1 MFAKCT
7 QVHDLAIKFCSAVSP
22 KSSQEIFFVF
32 LFFKELNNCSTFSL
46 KKKSIRK
53 LICNFF
59 LLKSSGTSAK
69 IYEWKFYSAQ
79 MCKVPVLY
87 YLQQLKYV
95 EGLFN
100 NFINWQNK
108 KKISLYIY
116 IWIFDFPGSIECG
129 LWVAP
134 EIMVNRTITA
144 VLVTLVVIKI
154 WFIRLNMNLQR
165 SISCSD
171 YDWFNQSALL

>member
-1 MFAKCT
+1 MFHIQLEKKNQLESWFA
-7 QVHDLAIKFCSAVSP
+7 
-22 KSSQEIFFVF
+22 IFF
-32 LFFKELNNCSTFSL
+32 LS
-46 KKKSIRK
+46 
-53 LICNFF
+53 
-59 LLKSSGTSAK
+59 KSSGTSAK
-69 IYEWKFYSAQ
+69 IYEWKIYSAQ

-108 KKISLYIY
+108 IKNFFIY
-116 IWIFDFPGSIECG
+116 TWIFDFPGSIECG

-144 VLVTLVVIKI
+144 VLVTLVDIKI
-154 WFIRLNMNLQR
+154 WFTRFNLQR

-171 YDWFNQSALL
+171 YDWFNQSTLILGVIKRWIRRRCVCKTMTITPQNS

>member
-1 MFAKCT
+1 M
-7 QVHDLAIKFCSAVSP
+7 I
-22 KSSQEIFFVF
+22 
-32 LFFKELNNCSTFSL
+32 NCSTFSL
-46 KKKSIRK
+46 KIKSIRK
-53 LICNFF
+53 LICNLF
-59 LLKSSGTSAK
+59 LSKSSGTSAK
-69 IYEWKFYSAQ
+69 IYEWKIYSAQ

-95 EGLFN
+95 ERLFN
-100 NFINWQNK
+100 NCINWQNK
-108 KKISLYIY
+108 KIISLY

-144 VLVTLVVIKI
+144 VLGTLVVIKI

-171 YDWFNQSALL
+171 YDLFKQSTLL